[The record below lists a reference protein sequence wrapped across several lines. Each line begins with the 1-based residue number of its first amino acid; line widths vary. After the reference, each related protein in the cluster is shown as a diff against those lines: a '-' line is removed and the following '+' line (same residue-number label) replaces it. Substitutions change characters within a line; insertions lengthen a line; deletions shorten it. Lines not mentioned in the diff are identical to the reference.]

1 MRLSVVNLK
10 GGTGKTTSAVFLAA
24 SLSERGKT
32 LLVDAD
38 PQQSA
43 LSWSA
48 TAEEAGE
55 GFEFTVAGLAVRDV
69 HKQLKKL
76 AADYDHVVID
86 TPPGEIPIVRSALM
100 GSDAAVLALAPGAM
114 DLDRMRPTLELVA
127 EIEPL
132 NDLSCYVLLTR
143 VMRITR
149 EGINARAAM
158 EQLELPVLKAEV
170 PRLQFYSEAFG
181 WPVDQT
187 ADYQEVLRELIEE
200 EAEKV

>member
-24 SLSERGKT
+24 SLAERGKT

-43 LSWSA
+43 LSWAA

-69 HKQLKKL
+69 HKQLIKL
-76 AADYDHVVID
+76 GADYEHVVID

-200 EAEKV
+200 EAAKV

>member
-1 MRLSVVNLK
+1 MSVVNLK

-24 SLSERGKT
+24 ALAGEGRT
-32 LLVDAD
+32 LLVDSD

-43 LSWSA
+43 LSWSGI
-48 TAEEAGE
+48 AEEAGE
-55 GFEFTVAGLAVRDV
+55 GFSFSVAGLAVRDI
-69 HKQLKKL
+69 HKQLKNL

-86 TPPGEIPIVRSALM
+86 TPPGEIPIVRSALLA
-100 GSDAAVLALAPGAM
+100 SEVAVLALAPGEM

-127 EIEPL
+127 DVEPL
-132 NDLSCYVLLTR
+132 NELSCYVLLTR

-149 EGINARAAM
+149 EGRNARAAM
-158 EQLELPVLKAEV
+158 QHLELPVLAAEV

-187 ADYQEVLRELIEE
+187 ADYAEVLRELIQE
-200 EAEKV
+200 EATKV